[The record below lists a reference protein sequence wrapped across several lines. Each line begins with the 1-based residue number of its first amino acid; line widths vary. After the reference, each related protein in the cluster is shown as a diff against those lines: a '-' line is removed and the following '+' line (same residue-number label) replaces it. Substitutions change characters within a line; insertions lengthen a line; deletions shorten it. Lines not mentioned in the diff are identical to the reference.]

1 MLRSE
6 FIPIVHHS
14 DASIWSIPIPTSEL
28 IPKLRSEF
36 ILIVHHSDAD
46 IGSILVP
53 TRALR
58 SGPVRFFTLLEGGPT
73 TGPVILFQKYQKN
86 RTGPYRTSPLWFRA
100 VSGPVQTGPEPIS
113 VLTSHRTGQDWLS
126 TY

>member
-1 MLRSE
+1 MLFTMRQCQDST
-6 FIPIVHHS
+6 
-14 DASIWSIPIPTSEL
+14 PTMT
-28 IPKLRSEF
+28 PPLRAPACG
-36 ILIVHHSDAD
+36 V
-46 IGSILVP
+46 
-53 TRALR
+53 RALR

-73 TGPVILFQKYQKN
+73 TGPVILFQKYQKD